1 MNEKMSPRLRLYY
14 VLIVVTIILFSAG
27 MVTGVL
33 FLLDTLGVAYH
44 LTYLTLIAIFVV
56 SAVAG
61 GLMSYF
67 VGKRI
72 LAPMRKLNTASK
84 EVARGNFN
92 ITVSDSSKLQ
102 EVQSTF
108 RNFNAMVRELSS
120 NATLSNDFVSN
131 VSHEFKTPLTAIEG
145 YAMLLQEPE
154 LSEAERNEYLDKI
167 LLNTRRLTTLVGN
180 ILMLSKMESKS
191 LSEQY
196 QVFRLDEQLR
206 QAVVALEPEWSSK
219 ELSFD
224 VTLDEVSFNG
234 CEGLLMHVWSNLLN
248 NAIKFSEVGQ
258 EIKITLLN
266 QKECVVVS
274 IADHGCG
281 MPREVQERIF
291 EKFYQGD
298 SSHRS
303 EGNGLGLALV
313 KRIVELSDGVI
324 EVLSRPGEGA
334 TFRVI
339 LPK

>member
-1 MNEKMSPRLRLYY
+1 MNDKMSPRMRVYY
-14 VLIVVTIILFSAG
+14 SLIVIIIILFSAG

-33 FLLDTLGVAYH
+33 FLLDALGVAYH
-44 LTYLTLIAIFVV
+44 LTYLTLIALFVV

-72 LAPMRKLNTASK
+72 IAPMRKLSKASK

-92 ITVSDSSKLQ
+92 ITVSDSSKL
-102 EVQSTF
+102 
-108 RNFNAMVRELSS
+108 NS
-120 NATLSNDFVSN
+120 NATLSNDFVAN

-154 LSEAERNEYLDKI
+154 LSESERNEYLNLI

-180 ILMLSKMESKS
+180 ILMLSKIESKS
-191 LSEQY
+191 LAEQY
-196 QVFRLDEQLR
+196 QVFRLDEQIR
-206 QAVVALEPEWSSK
+206 QIVVSLEPEWSIK
-219 ELSFD
+219 KLSFD
-224 VTLDEVSFNG
+224 VMLDEVSFNG
-234 CEGLLMHVWSNLLN
+234 CEGLLMHVWSNLLS
-248 NAIKFSEVGQ
+248 NAIKFSDEGQ
-258 EIKITLLN
+258 VIEISLLD
-266 QKECVVVS
+266 QKECVVVGVT
-274 IADHGCG
+274 DHGCG
-281 MPREVQERIF
+281 IPMEIQERIF

-324 EVLSRPGEGA
+324 EVLSRPNEGS

>member
-1 MNEKMSPRLRLYY
+1 MNDKMSPRLRLYY
-14 VLIVVTIILFSAG
+14 VLIVILIILFSGG

-33 FLLDTLGVAYH
+33 FLLDILGVVYH
-44 LTYLTLIAIFVV
+44 LTYLTMIAIFVV

-72 LAPMRKLNTASK
+72 LAPMRKLNAASK

-108 RNFNAMVRELSS
+108 RNFNAMVRELNS
-120 NATLSNDFVSN
+120 NATLSNDFVAN

-145 YAMLLQEPE
+145 YAMLMQEPE
-154 LSEAERNEYLDKI
+154 LSEAERNEYLEKI
-167 LLNTRRLTTLVGN
+167 LVNTRRLTTLIGN

-196 QVFRLDEQLR
+196 QVFRLDEQIR
-206 QAVVALEPEWSSK
+206 QAVVALEPEWSEK
-219 ELSFD
+219 NLSFD
-224 VTLDEVSFNG
+224 VALDEVSFNG
-234 CEGLLMHVWSNLLN
+234 CEGLLMHIWSNLLN
-248 NAIKFSEVGQ
+248 NAIKFSENGQ
-258 EIKITLLN
+258 EIKISLLD

-274 IADHGCG
+274 VTDHGCG
-281 MPREVQERIF
+281 MPKEVQERIF

>member
-1 MNEKMSPRLRLYY
+1 MNEKMSLRMRLYY
-14 VLIVVTIILFSAG
+14 TLTVVIIVLFSGG

-33 FLLDTLGVAYH
+33 FLLDVLGITAQ
-44 LTYLTLIAIFVV
+44 LTVLTLIAIFVV

-61 GLMSYF
+61 GLLSYF

-72 LAPMRKLNTASK
+72 LAPMRKLSSASK

-92 ITVSDSSKLQ
+92 ITVTDSSKLE
-102 EVQSTF
+102 EVQTTF
-108 RNFNAMVRELSS
+108 RNFNAMVRELEQT
-120 NATLSNDFVSN
+120 AALSNDFVSN

-145 YAMLLQEPE
+145 YATLLRESE
-154 LSEAERNEYLDKI
+154 LSAEEREEYIDKI

-180 ILMLSKMESKS
+180 ILMLSKVEGKS

-196 QVFRLDEQLR
+196 GIFRLDEQIR
-206 QAVVALEPEWSSK
+206 QAVVALEPAWSEK
-219 ELSFD
+219 NITFD
-224 VTLDEVSFNG
+224 AELDEVSFHG
-234 CEGLLMHVWSNLLN
+234 CESLLMHVWSNLLS
-248 NAIKFSEVGQ
+248 NAIKFSREGG
-258 EIKITLLN
+258 EIGIHLLN

-274 IADHGCG
+274 ITDHGCG
-281 MPREVQERIF
+281 MPQEVQNRIF

-303 EGNGLGLALV
+303 EGYGLGLSLV

-324 EVLSRPGEGA
+324 EVLSRPGEGS

>member
-1 MNEKMSPRLRLYY
+1 MNDKMSPRLRLYY
-14 VLIVVTIILFSAG
+14 VLIVILIILFSAG

-33 FLLDTLGVAYH
+33 FLLDILGVVYH
-44 LTYLTLIAIFVV
+44 LTYLTMIAIFVV

-72 LAPMRKLNTASK
+72 LAPMRKLNAASK

-108 RNFNAMVRELSS
+108 RNFNAMIRELNS
-120 NATLSNDFVSN
+120 NATLSNDFVAN

-145 YAMLLQEPE
+145 YAMLMQEPE
-154 LSEAERNEYLDKI
+154 LSEAERNEYLEKI
-167 LLNTRRLTTLVGN
+167 LINTRRLTTLVGD

-206 QAVVALEPEWSSK
+206 QAVVALEPEWSAK
-219 ELSFD
+219 NLSFD
-224 VTLDEVSFNG
+224 VALDEVSFNG
-234 CEGLLMHVWSNLLN
+234 CEGLLMHIWSNLLN
-248 NAIKFSEVGQ
+248 NAIKFSKNGQ
-258 EIKITLLN
+258 EIKISLLD

-274 IADHGCG
+274 VTDHGCG
-281 MPREVQERIF
+281 MPKEVQERIF

-313 KRIVELSDGVI
+313 KRIVELSDGVV